1 MGWFDE
7 QIRQRKLSDQ
17 ELFEDS
23 IFQMASAVLGKQA
36 AGQLNDERIITRAA
50 IGDILKYYHFKTP
63 EIPDGITDP
72 DEQLEYCLRPHGLMR
87 RNVTLEE
94 GWYKDA
100 YGPMLAFRAS
110 DGTPVALLPKPF
122 MGYRFTDPD
131 TGDTVTLNKSNAKLF
146 SSEAIC
152 FYKPLPLK
160 KLKIVDLVNYMKGC
174 LSSGD
179 YVMIVALTLMV
190 TIFGIPLIKLTKAL
204 TGFVLESGS
213 GTLLVGT
220 ALFMFCAILSAQ
232 LISTVRELMMNR
244 LEIKTSL
251 SVEAAMM
258 MRLMNLPANFFRK
271 FSSGELYN
279 RFGAVGQLCN
289 LILGTVFSLGLSSLS
304 SLLYVPQI
312 FRYAPAL
319 VVPAL
324 LIIVVSLAFTIIST
338 FVQMKISKKIMEKA
352 AEENG
357 VSFALINGVQK
368 IKLAGAEKRAF
379 ARWAGVYKEEAE
391 LSYDPPLFL
400 KVNTAI
406 STAISLAGTILMYTL
421 AVKSGVTPS
430 EYIAFNMAYGMVTG
444 AFSSLAAVALSVAQ
458 IKPIMDMAEPI
469 LEAEPES
476 SENKA
481 MVTSIRGNIE
491 MSNVFFRYAEN
502 TPYIVKGMSFRIKAG
517 EYIAIVGKTGCG
529 KSTLIRLL
537 LGFEQP
543 ERGAIYYDGKDMSKL
558 DLRSLRR
565 QMGIVTQN
573 GSLFQGD
580 IYSNIVISAPQLT
593 VDEAWEAAEMA
604 GIADDIRAMPMGM
617 QTLISEGQG
626 GISGGQKQ
634 RLMIARAIAPK
645 PKVLMFDEATSALD
659 NRTQKQVSDA
669 LDSLK
674 CTRIVIAH
682 RLSTIKNCDRI
693 LVLDKGCII
702 EDGTYDELIAKNGFF
717 AELVERQ
724 RLDTGNDAPAPDAVP
739 EGVPA
744 EMPVI
749 LADEP
754 PVPEASEEPSD
765 VPAPEVPE
773 EPSDAP
779 APEAPEESSD
789 EAVTGEGEE
798 K

>member
-7 QIRQRKLSDQ
+7 QIRQRKISDQ

-36 AGQLNDERIITRAA
+36 AGRLNDERIITEAA
-50 IGDILKYYHFKTP
+50 IGDILKFYHFKAP
-63 EIPDGITDP
+63 DIPDSIVDP
-72 DEQLEYCLRPHGLMR
+72 DDQLEYCLRPHGIMS
-87 RNVTLEE
+87 RNVILEE
-94 GWYKDA
+94 EWYKDA
-100 YGPMLAFRAS
+100 YGPLLAFRAS
-110 DGTPVALLPKPF
+110 DGTPIALLPKPF

-131 TGDTVTLNKSNAKLF
+131 TGNTESLNKANAKIF
-146 SSEAIC
+146 SREAIC

-160 KLKIVDLVNYMKGC
+160 KLRMADLIVYMKDC

-179 YVMIVALTLMV
+179 YTMIVALTLMV
-190 TIFGIPLIKLTKAL
+190 TLFGIPLVKLTKAL
-204 TGFVLESGS
+204 TGFVLDSGS
-213 GTLLVGT
+213 GTLLAGT
-220 ALFMFCAILSAQ
+220 GLFMLCAIISAQ

-251 SVEAAMM
+251 SVEASMM

-271 FSSGELYN
+271 YASGELYN
-279 RFGAVGQLCN
+279 RFAAVGQLCN
-289 LILGTVFSLGLSSLS
+289 LLLGMVFSLGLTSVSSLI
-304 SLLYVPQI
+304 YVSQI

-324 LIIVVSLAFTIIST
+324 LIIVVSLGFTLITT
-338 FVQMKISKKIMEKA
+338 FVQMKISKRIMEKA
-352 AEENG
+352 AQENG

-379 ARWAGVYKEEAE
+379 ARWANIYKEEAE

-400 KVNTAI
+400 KVNSAI
-406 STAISLAGTILMYTL
+406 STAISLAGTILMYYL

-444 AFSSLAAVALSVAQ
+444 AFSSLAAVAASIAQ
-458 IKPIMDMAEPI
+458 IKPIMEMAEPI

-476 SENKA
+476 SENKS
-481 MVTSIRGNIE
+481 MVTSLKGSIE
-491 MSNVFFRYAEN
+491 MSNVFFRYDAN

-565 QMGIVTQN
+565 QMGIVMQN

-593 VDEAWEAAEMA
+593 VDQAWEAAEIA
-604 GIADDIRAMPMGM
+604 GIAEDIRAMPMGM
-617 QTLISEGQG
+617 QTYISEGQG

-634 RLMIARAIAPK
+634 RLMIARAVAPK
-645 PKVLMFDEATSALD
+645 PKILIFDEATSALD

-669 LDSLK
+669 LDGLK

-693 LVLDKGCII
+693 LVIDKGAII
-702 EDGTYDELIAKNGFF
+702 EDGTYDELIAQDGFF

-724 RLDTGNDAPAPDAVP
+724 RLDTGNKDPLPASAG
-739 EGVPA
+739 EIPA
-744 EMPVI
+744 EQPV
-749 LADEP
+749 LVNNEATEEAE
-754 PVPEASEEPSD
+754 PEASGEVADKVAEEMHEEP
-765 VPAPEVPE
+765 E
-773 EPSDAP
+773 
-779 APEAPEESSD
+779 PEAFDGEPVSEEG
-789 EAVTGEGEE
+789 TEE
-798 K
+798 NNS

>member
-7 QIRQRKLSDQ
+7 QIRQRKISDQ

-36 AGQLNDERIITRAA
+36 AGQLNDERIVTRAA

-63 EIPDGITDP
+63 EIPDSIVEP
-72 DEQLEYCLRPHGLMR
+72 DDQLEYCLRPHGLMR

-131 TGDTVTLNKSNAKLF
+131 TGDTVTLNRSNAKLF
-146 SSEAIC
+146 SSDAIC

-160 KLKIVDLVNYMKGC
+160 KLKISDLVAYMKDC

-179 YVMIVALTLMV
+179 YVMIVALTIMV
-190 TIFGIPLIKLTKAL
+190 TLFGIPMVKITRAL
-204 TGFVLESGS
+204 TGFVLQSGS
-213 GTLLVGT
+213 GTLLIGT
-220 ALFMFCAILSAQ
+220 AIFMLCAIISSQ

-251 SVEAAMM
+251 SVEASMM

-271 FSSGELYN
+271 YASGELYN

-289 LILGTVFSLGLSSLS
+289 LILGTVFSLGLTSLS

-324 LIIVVSLAFTIIST
+324 LIIVVSLGFTIIST
-338 FVQMKISKKIMEKA
+338 LVQMRISKKLMEKA
-352 AEENG
+352 AQENG

-379 ARWAGVYKEEAE
+379 ARWAGVFREEAE
-391 LSYDPPLFL
+391 LSYDPPLFI
-400 KVNTAI
+400 KANAAI
-406 STAISLAGTILMYTL
+406 STAISLAGTLFMYFL
-421 AVKSGVTPS
+421 AVRSGVTPS

-481 MVTSIRGNIE
+481 MVTSIRGGIE
-491 MSNVFFRYAEN
+491 MSNVYFRYAEN
-502 TPYIVKGMSFRIKAG
+502 TPYIVKGMSFKIKAG

-573 GSLFQGD
+573 GGLFQGD

-593 VDEAWEAAEMA
+593 VDEAWQAAEMA

-669 LDSLK
+669 LDGLR

-693 LVLDKGCII
+693 LVIDKGAII
-702 EDGTYDELIAKNGFF
+702 EDGTYDELIAQKGFF

-724 RLDTGNDAPAPDAVP
+724 RLDTGNAAPAQAETGAPSDAAPVQTDVAADTVPAGMQADAPAAEAVA
-739 EGVPA
+739 EAVQNEVPA
-744 EMPVI
+744 
-749 LADEP
+749 DENP
-754 PVPEASEEPSD
+754 
-765 VPAPEVPE
+765 
-773 EPSDAP
+773 
-779 APEAPEESSD
+779 
-789 EAVTGEGEE
+789 TG